1 MPGGSSSNQ
10 SQASIPGEF
19 PQLLDN
25 WWWQLCDLWP
35 PMRLLNCP
43 LTNTPLEEPVI
54 ADDNRT
60 YNAQALQF
68 FFTSQRD
75 SGLSIVSPQH
85 HEAMSDQYQQDAVT
99 HTLLKIIITRL
110 QDSEFL
116 VTALRDIPDDP
127 GAEHQRALGQLILA
141 AKEACH
147 AAVERS
153 QQENMAGSH
162 WLLEKFQE
170 ELREHTLAWEATTST
185 VQFVQPRE
193 DLTQLRL
200 AFSKLDELRELLQET
215 LKGWDPPSITVVGTR
230 SAGKSTVLERL
241 SNIPLFPRNP
251 SICTRLPIH
260 VRLRQS
266 VHGNAQVRL
275 FVKDTQSGEEG
286 PSRFIPFESG
296 HRYVDEVQERI
307 LIEHESTTG
316 FSTTKQIILEVHHP
330 TVPSIDLIDIPGL
343 EPGDG
348 RGPTHQ
354 ILESQVNRN
363 REQGSSAVYLLVVS
377 GASRQVNDVASAFIK
392 EHGLL
397 DETLGVFTHC
407 DDVVSRRYHALRE
420 MVEDPQANTASLP
433 VRHGWVATMSCDE
446 HESLPGPE
454 RLHRQAQVEL
464 EFFEEH
470 HELKAMKLAGNATC
484 SALVRRLQ
492 RVYFDHLSNTWT
504 PRTLL
509 RIDERIVEIQ
519 FQERSQYGRPLGLLS
534 ADERSSA
541 IRNEV
546 RTRLSDCTSMI
557 TERFL
562 NEHLRSLHK
571 QFLEKL
577 RAISRKSLMLHDI
590 AEHHRSVR
598 EEGLQLFTH
607 ILREVEAYWKE
618 GIRSIMFAKLE
629 CPITNGEYRFL
640 MVRGESTDASEH
652 QWPGAD
658 AGHVRSEEG
667 DNAEDELQRLFTCSS
682 IREAHTWLY
691 EDGERV
697 QLNQYPVLLNNLVQ
711 EFEKRLDNSIQN
723 LELELT
729 RLHEVAFDVQGHL
742 MTYTSDEDAWKFE
755 LNVEQLAGKLMAL
768 MMIHGPSSQLLE
780 GLEDSFQIA
789 SEVETCETGRQH
801 FNQEVELL
809 QKAARG
815 VRAIFNLTGDQ
826 AEDLKRQVEEERRR
840 EEEERRQVEEEGRRE
855 EEEHRQVEEEQR
867 REEQERHRQQ
877 SQDEA
882 YSDLEDRIRSSQASP
897 ALQNAFTHLRQ
908 LKSEVRELSFSGMAC
923 EHVVVVELAK
933 LLSFNTSLTLLSLTD
948 LRGNTI
954 GDEGAKALAVALT
967 PNAEGVFNTSLNT
980 LDVCCNDI
988 TGDAAQQ
995 LAEAVLKHPCITE
1008 FNKIMM
1014 QDIKDDKV
1022 TELDLSHKGI
1032 EVPGA
1037 LVLSKLLVS
1046 NTSSLNTLNLSYN
1059 QLCGVDREGDGTYDA
1074 SGINA
1079 LTDALAFNTSLNTV
1093 DLSRNRIGDEGAK
1106 ALAVALTPNAE
1117 GVFNTSLNTLDLS
1130 NNDIGP
1136 EGAKAL
1142 AVALTPNAV
1151 GVFNGS
1157 LNTLTLTGNRIGP
1170 EGAKALAVALTP
1182 NAEGVFNTSLNTL
1195 HLGGNNIGNEGAE
1208 ALAAALSPNEEGVF
1222 NTSLNTLNLENNN
1235 IGPEGAKAL
1244 AVALT
1249 PNAEGVFN
1257 TSLST
1262 VNVWGNA
1269 VQLEG
1274 ARALADAV
1282 RQRNAPIK
1290 LCGSLLDVDALDL
1303 SIKKL
1308 KPADAILLTNDLV
1321 FNTSLNTLDL
1331 EGNNIGN
1338 EGAEALAAALSPNE
1352 EGVFNTFLNT
1362 LNLGRNNIG
1371 NEGAEALAAALSPNE
1386 EGVFNTS
1393 LNTLDLESNGI
1404 GPEGVQALADALTP
1418 NAEGVFNTSLN
1429 ALGLGANWIGL
1440 EGVQAL
1446 ADALTP
1452 NAEGVFNTSLN
1463 TLDLSNNDIGPEGA
1477 KALAVALT
1485 PNAVGVFNGSLN
1497 TLKLYDNRIGDEG
1510 AKALAVALTP
1520 NAKGVFNT
1528 SLNELYLNF
1537 NKIGDEGAKALAVA
1551 LTPNA
1556 EAVFNGSLNT
1566 LDLAWNMIGPE
1577 GAKALAIALTP
1588 NAERVFNTSL
1598 NTLDLGGN
1606 TIGDEGAKALAV
1618 ALTPN
1623 AEGVFNTS
1631 LNTLHLRS
1639 NAIEGEGR
1647 EALTKAQR
1655 SRSSN
1660 NPCKVHL

>member
-1 MPGGSSSNQ
+1 
-10 SQASIPGEF
+10 
-19 PQLLDN
+19 
-25 WWWQLCDLWP
+25 
-35 PMRLLNCP
+35 
-43 LTNTPLEEPVI
+43 
-54 ADDNRT
+54 
-60 YNAQALQF
+60 
-68 FFTSQRD
+68 
-75 SGLSIVSPQH
+75 
-85 HEAMSDQYQQDAVT
+85 MSDQYQQDAVT

-116 VTALRDIPDDP
+116 VSALRDIPDDP

-230 SAGKSTVLERL
+230 GAGKSTVLERL

-286 PSRFIPFESG
+286 PSSFIPFESG

-492 RVYFDHLSNTWT
+492 RVYFEHLSNTWT

-509 RIDERIVEIQ
+509 RIDERFVEIQ

-562 NEHLRSLHK
+562 NERLRSLHK

-629 CPITNGEYRFL
+629 CRITNGEYRFL

-729 RLHEVAFDVQGHL
+729 RLHEVAFDVHGHL

-815 VRAIFNLTGDQ
+815 VRAIFNLTEDQ
-826 AEDLKRQVEEERRR
+826 AEDLKRQV
-840 EEEERRQVEEEGRRE
+840 
-855 EEEHRQVEEEQR
+855 
-867 REEQERHRQQ
+867 EQERHRQQ

-882 YSDLEDRIRSSQASP
+882 YSDLEDRIRSSQASR

-948 LRGNTI
+948 SRGNAI
-954 GDEGAKALAVALT
+954 GPEGAKALADALTPNAEGVFNTSLNTLNLGYNNIGPEEAKALAVALT

-980 LDVCCNDI
+980 LVLAGNNLCGLDVYGEGTYDESGI
-988 TGDAAQQ
+988 KA
-995 LAEAVLKHPCITE
+995 LAEAL
-1008 FNKIMM
+1008 
-1014 QDIKDDKV
+1014 
-1022 TELDLSHKGI
+1022 
-1032 EVPGA
+1032 
-1037 LVLSKLLVS
+1037 
-1046 NTSSLNTLNLSYN
+1046 
-1059 QLCGVDREGDGTYDA
+1059 
-1074 SGINA
+1074 
-1079 LTDALAFNTSLNTV
+1079 
-1093 DLSRNRIGDEGAK
+1093 
-1106 ALAVALTPNAE
+1106 
-1117 GVFNTSLNTLDLS
+1117 VFNTSLNTLDLAHS
-1130 NNDIGP
+1130 
-1136 EGAKAL
+1136 K
-1142 AVALTPNAV
+1142 
-1151 GVFNGS
+1151 
-1157 LNTLTLTGNRIGP
+1157 IGP

-1195 HLGGNNIGNEGAE
+1195 NLSSNTIGDEGAK
-1208 ALAAALSPNEEGVF
+1208 ALAVALTLNAEGVF
-1222 NTSLNTLNLENNN
+1222 NTSLNTLYLSGNN

-1249 PNAEGVFN
+1249 PN
-1257 TSLST
+1257 
-1262 VNVWGNA
+1262 
-1269 VQLEG
+1269 
-1274 ARALADAV
+1274 
-1282 RQRNAPIK
+1282 
-1290 LCGSLLDVDALDL
+1290 
-1303 SIKKL
+1303 
-1308 KPADAILLTNDLV
+1308 
-1321 FNTSLNTLDL
+1321 
-1331 EGNNIGN
+1331 
-1338 EGAEALAAALSPNE
+1338 
-1352 EGVFNTFLNT
+1352 
-1362 LNLGRNNIG
+1362 
-1371 NEGAEALAAALSPNE
+1371 E

-1393 LNTLDLESNGI
+1393 LNTLY
-1404 GPEGVQALADALTP
+1404 
-1418 NAEGVFNTSLN
+1418 
-1429 ALGLGANWIGL
+1429 L
-1440 EGVQAL
+1440 EG
-1446 ADALTP
+1446 
-1452 NAEGVFNTSLN
+1452 NH
-1463 TLDLSNNDIGPEGA
+1463 IGPEGA
-1477 KALAVALT
+1477 KASAVALT
-1485 PNAVGVFNGSLN
+1485 PNEEGVFN
-1497 TLKLYDNRIGDEG
+1497 R
-1510 AKALAVALTP
+1510 
-1520 NAKGVFNT
+1520 
-1528 SLNELYLNF
+1528 
-1537 NKIGDEGAKALAVA
+1537 
-1551 LTPNA
+1551 
-1556 EAVFNGSLNT
+1556 
-1566 LDLAWNMIGPE
+1566 
-1577 GAKALAIALTP
+1577 
-1588 NAERVFNTSL
+1588 SL
-1598 NTLDLGGN
+1598 NTLDLGG
-1606 TIGDEGAKALAV
+1606 KR
-1618 ALTPN
+1618 
-1623 AEGVFNTS
+1623 
-1631 LNTLHLRS
+1631 LHTFCIPIHD
-1639 NAIEGEGR
+1639 A
-1647 EALTKAQR
+1647 
-1655 SRSSN
+1655 
-1660 NPCKVHL
+1660 NP

>member
-1 MPGGSSSNQ
+1 MPVGSSSNQ

-35 PMRLLNCP
+35 PLRLLNCP

-99 HTLLKIIITRL
+99 HNLLKIIITRL

-116 VTALRDIPDDP
+116 VSALRDIPDDP

-629 CPITNGEYRFL
+629 CRITNGEYRFL

-729 RLHEVAFDVQGHL
+729 RLHEVAFDVHGHL

-877 SQDEA
+877 SQGGIA
-882 YSDLEDRIRSSQASP
+882 R
-897 ALQNAFTHLRQ
+897 
-908 LKSEVRELSFSGMAC
+908 LKKMVPP
-923 EHVVVVELAK
+923 
-933 LLSFNTSLTLLSLTD
+933 
-948 LRGNTI
+948 
-954 GDEGAKALAVALT
+954 
-967 PNAEGVFNTSLNT
+967 PN
-980 LDVCCNDI
+980 
-988 TGDAAQQ
+988 GDAAPDISRFIP
-995 LAEAVLKHPCITE
+995 LK
-1008 FNKIMM
+1008 
-1014 QDIKDDKV
+1014 
-1022 TELDLSHKGI
+1022 
-1032 EVPGA
+1032 
-1037 LVLSKLLVS
+1037 
-1046 NTSSLNTLNLSYN
+1046 
-1059 QLCGVDREGDGTYDA
+1059 
-1074 SGINA
+1074 
-1079 LTDALAFNTSLNTV
+1079 
-1093 DLSRNRIGDEGAK
+1093 
-1106 ALAVALTPNAE
+1106 E
-1117 GVFNTSLNTLDLS
+1117 GVT
-1130 NNDIGP
+1130 
-1136 EGAKAL
+1136 
-1142 AVALTPNAV
+1142 
-1151 GVFNGS
+1151 
-1157 LNTLTLTGNRIGP
+1157 
-1170 EGAKALAVALTP
+1170 
-1182 NAEGVFNTSLNTL
+1182 
-1195 HLGGNNIGNEGAE
+1195 
-1208 ALAAALSPNEEGVF
+1208 
-1222 NTSLNTLNLENNN
+1222 
-1235 IGPEGAKAL
+1235 
-1244 AVALT
+1244 
-1249 PNAEGVFN
+1249 
-1257 TSLST
+1257 
-1262 VNVWGNA
+1262 
-1269 VQLEG
+1269 
-1274 ARALADAV
+1274 
-1282 RQRNAPIK
+1282 
-1290 LCGSLLDVDALDL
+1290 
-1303 SIKKL
+1303 
-1308 KPADAILLTNDLV
+1308 
-1321 FNTSLNTLDL
+1321 
-1331 EGNNIGN
+1331 
-1338 EGAEALAAALSPNE
+1338 
-1352 EGVFNTFLNT
+1352 
-1362 LNLGRNNIG
+1362 
-1371 NEGAEALAAALSPNE
+1371 
-1386 EGVFNTS
+1386 
-1393 LNTLDLESNGI
+1393 
-1404 GPEGVQALADALTP
+1404 PEGVAYIQSCMLVDSDLAKNLYVPIMRQNRSLALQQGMCKQTIDAGIDIINRCADNTLSVEEMVDAGLITCNHTVALRLKSGRLLLYNPQRITHAMKAWIERLGGEVAYIVSPNPAHCLFTQSAMQAFPRAKLVASQQAADKMADLGISTAYNYSNP
-1418 NAEGVFNTSLN
+1418 DRLN
-1429 ALGLGANWIGL
+1429 ALWQDLVD
-1440 EGVQAL
+1440 EGVIPNVL
-1446 ADALTP
+1446 AGDPAQIILLYHEKTR
-1452 NAEGVFNTSLN
+1452 
-1463 TLDLSNNDIGPEGA
+1463 TLLEADLSYRDAFAPPKGLITPLMKRKVSIG
-1477 KALAVALT
+1477 
-1485 PNAVGVFNGSLN
+1485 GS
-1497 TLKLYDNRIGDEG
+1497 YDNE
-1510 AKALAVALTP
+1510 
-1520 NAKGVFNT
+1520 VF
-1528 SLNELYLNF
+1528 F
-1537 NKIGDEGAKALAVA
+1537 I
-1551 LTPNA
+1551 
-1556 EAVFNGSLNT
+1556 
-1566 LDLAWNMIGPE
+1566 
-1577 GAKALAIALTP
+1577 
-1588 NAERVFNTSL
+1588 
-1598 NTLDLGGN
+1598 
-1606 TIGDEGAKALAV
+1606 
-1618 ALTPN
+1618 
-1623 AEGVFNTS
+1623 
-1631 LNTLHLRS
+1631 
-1639 NAIEGEGR
+1639 
-1647 EALTKAQR
+1647 
-1655 SRSSN
+1655 
-1660 NPCKVHL
+1660 